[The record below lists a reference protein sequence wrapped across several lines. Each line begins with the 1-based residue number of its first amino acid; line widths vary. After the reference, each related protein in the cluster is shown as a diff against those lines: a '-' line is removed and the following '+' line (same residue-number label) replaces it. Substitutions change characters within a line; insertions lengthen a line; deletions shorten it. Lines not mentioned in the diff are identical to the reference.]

1 MKIYPNQD
9 LQHQDCGCPV
19 PLPYYCCIPGPRGP
33 QGPTGMGET
42 IAIRNTITGEPG
54 TEARVYDITG
64 GPQHV
69 LDFVIPR
76 GQTGIQGLP
85 GSTGPVGPQG
95 VPGSAGPAGPQG
107 ATGGTGPTGPQGAT
121 GGTGPTGPQGAT
133 GGTGPAGPQGA
144 TGGTGPTGPQGA
156 TGGTG
161 PTGPQG
167 ATGGTGPTGPQG
179 ATGGTGPTGPQGVPG
194 STGPTG
200 PQGAT
205 GGTGPTGPQ
214 GATGG
219 TGPTGPQG
227 ATGGTGPTGPQGAT
241 GGTGPT
247 GPQGATGGTGPT
259 CPQGATGPAGSTSSG
274 LAAYGGLY
282 NTNTQLLFFTQAD
295 MYIPV
300 SLNTAMP
307 AKGVSYPAANTLVV
321 ETEGDYEINYNI
333 LLNTSKPVTVSI
345 GVRQNGTMVQQ
356 TRGSQTLATDDTTG
370 ISYDGRLVCSTI
382 VHLNAGDTLDLVIS
396 VLRTLPDNLDAII
409 NGNANATLTVKKLDS
424 IPNDA

>member
-107 ATGGTGPTGPQGAT
+107 ATGGTGPTGPQGAP
-121 GGTGPTGPQGAT
+121 GGTGPPGPQGAT
-133 GGTGPAGPQGA
+133 GC
-144 TGGTGPTGPQGA
+144 TGPTGPQGA

-179 ATGGTGPTGPQGVPG
+179 ATG
-194 STGPTG
+194 
-200 PQGAT
+200 
-205 GGTGPTGPQ
+205 
-214 GATGG
+214 
-219 TGPTGPQG
+219 
-227 ATGGTGPTGPQGAT
+227 
-241 GGTGPT
+241 
-247 GPQGATGGTGPT
+247 
-259 CPQGATGPAGSTSSG
+259 PAGSTSSG

-282 NTNTQLLFFTQAD
+282 NTTTQLLFFTQAD

-396 VLRTLPDNLDAII
+396 ILRTLPDNLDAII

>member
-133 GGTGPAGPQGA
+133 GGTGP
-144 TGGTGPTGPQGA
+144 TGPQGA

-179 ATGGTGPTGPQGVPG
+179 ATG
-194 STGPTG
+194 
-200 PQGAT
+200 
-205 GGTGPTGPQ
+205 
-214 GATGG
+214 
-219 TGPTGPQG
+219 
-227 ATGGTGPTGPQGAT
+227 
-241 GGTGPT
+241 
-247 GPQGATGGTGPT
+247 
-259 CPQGATGPAGSTSSG
+259 PAGSTSSG

-282 NTNTQLLFFTQAD
+282 NTTTQLLFFTQAD

-396 VLRTLPDNLDAII
+396 ILRTLPDNLDAII

>member
-133 GGTGPAGPQGA
+133 G
-144 TGGTGPTGPQGA
+144 
-156 TGGTG
+156 
-161 PTGPQG
+161 
-167 ATGGTGPTGPQG
+167 
-179 ATGGTGPTGPQGVPG
+179 
-194 STGPTG
+194 
-200 PQGAT
+200 
-205 GGTGPTGPQ
+205 
-214 GATGG
+214 
-219 TGPTGPQG
+219 
-227 ATGGTGPTGPQGAT
+227 
-241 GGTGPT
+241 
-247 GPQGATGGTGPT
+247 
-259 CPQGATGPAGSTSSG
+259 PAGSTSSG

-307 AKGVSYPAANTLVV
+307 AKSVSYPAANTLVV

>member
-107 ATGGTGPTGPQGAT
+107 ATGGTGPTG
-121 GGTGPTGPQGAT
+121 
-133 GGTGPAGPQGA
+133 
-144 TGGTGPTGPQGA
+144 
-156 TGGTG
+156 
-161 PTGPQG
+161 
-167 ATGGTGPTGPQG
+167 
-179 ATGGTGPTGPQGVPG
+179 
-194 STGPTG
+194 
-200 PQGAT
+200 
-205 GGTGPTGPQ
+205 
-214 GATGG
+214 
-219 TGPTGPQG
+219 
-227 ATGGTGPTGPQGAT
+227 
-241 GGTGPT
+241 
-247 GPQGATGGTGPT
+247 
-259 CPQGATGPAGSTSSG
+259 PQGATGPAGSTSSG

>member
-95 VPGSAGPAGPQG
+95 VPGS
-107 ATGGTGPTGPQGAT
+107 
-121 GGTGPTGPQGAT
+121 
-133 GGTGPAGPQGA
+133 
-144 TGGTGPTGPQGA
+144 TGPTGPQGA

-179 ATGGTGPTGPQGVPG
+179 ATGGTGPTG
-194 STGPTG
+194 
-200 PQGAT
+200 
-205 GGTGPTGPQ
+205 
-214 GATGG
+214 
-219 TGPTGPQG
+219 
-227 ATGGTGPTGPQGAT
+227 
-241 GGTGPT
+241 
-247 GPQGATGGTGPT
+247 
-259 CPQGATGPAGSTSSG
+259 PQGATGPAGSTSSG

>member
-95 VPGSAGPAGPQG
+95 VPGS
-107 ATGGTGPTGPQGAT
+107 
-121 GGTGPTGPQGAT
+121 
-133 GGTGPAGPQGA
+133 
-144 TGGTGPTGPQGA
+144 
-156 TGGTG
+156 
-161 PTGPQG
+161 
-167 ATGGTGPTGPQG
+167 
-179 ATGGTGPTGPQGVPG
+179 
-194 STGPTG
+194 TGPTG

-259 CPQGATGPAGSTSSG
+259 GPQGATGPAGSTSSG

>member
-95 VPGSAGPAGPQG
+95 VPGSAGPAG
-107 ATGGTGPTGPQGAT
+107 
-121 GGTGPTGPQGAT
+121 
-133 GGTGPAGPQGA
+133 
-144 TGGTGPTGPQGA
+144 
-156 TGGTG
+156 
-161 PTGPQG
+161 
-167 ATGGTGPTGPQG
+167 
-179 ATGGTGPTGPQGVPG
+179 
-194 STGPTG
+194 
-200 PQGAT
+200 
-205 GGTGPTGPQ
+205 
-214 GATGG
+214 
-219 TGPTGPQG
+219 
-227 ATGGTGPTGPQGAT
+227 
-241 GGTGPT
+241 
-247 GPQGATGGTGPT
+247 
-259 CPQGATGPAGSTSSG
+259 PQGATGPAGSTSSG

>member
-121 GGTGPTGPQGAT
+121 G
-133 GGTGPAGPQGA
+133 
-144 TGGTGPTGPQGA
+144 
-156 TGGTG
+156 
-161 PTGPQG
+161 
-167 ATGGTGPTGPQG
+167 
-179 ATGGTGPTGPQGVPG
+179 
-194 STGPTG
+194 
-200 PQGAT
+200 
-205 GGTGPTGPQ
+205 
-214 GATGG
+214 
-219 TGPTGPQG
+219 
-227 ATGGTGPTGPQGAT
+227 
-241 GGTGPT
+241 
-247 GPQGATGGTGPT
+247 
-259 CPQGATGPAGSTSSG
+259 PAGSTSSG

-282 NTNTQLLFFTQAD
+282 NTTTQLLFFTQAD

-396 VLRTLPDNLDAII
+396 ILRTLPDNLDAII

>member
-1 MKIYPNQD
+1 M
-9 LQHQDCGCPV
+9 
-19 PLPYYCCIPGPRGP
+19 CIRD
-33 QGPTGMGET
+33 
-42 IAIRNTITGEPG
+42 R
-54 TEARVYDITG
+54 
-64 GPQHV
+64 
-69 LDFVIPR
+69 
-76 GQTGIQGLP
+76 
-85 GSTGPVGPQG
+85 
-95 VPGSAGPAGPQG
+95 
-107 ATGGTGPTGPQGAT
+107 
-121 GGTGPTGPQGAT
+121 
-133 GGTGPAGPQGA
+133 
-144 TGGTGPTGPQGA
+144 
-156 TGGTG
+156 
-161 PTGPQG
+161 
-167 ATGGTGPTGPQG
+167 
-179 ATGGTGPTGPQGVPG
+179 
-194 STGPTG
+194 
-200 PQGAT
+200 GAT

-259 CPQGATGPAGSTSSG
+259 GPQGATGPAGSTSSG

>member
-133 GGTGPAGPQGA
+133 GGTGP
-144 TGGTGPTGPQGA
+144 TG
-156 TGGTG
+156 
-161 PTGPQG
+161 
-167 ATGGTGPTGPQG
+167 
-179 ATGGTGPTGPQGVPG
+179 
-194 STGPTG
+194 
-200 PQGAT
+200 
-205 GGTGPTGPQ
+205 
-214 GATGG
+214 
-219 TGPTGPQG
+219 
-227 ATGGTGPTGPQGAT
+227 
-241 GGTGPT
+241 
-247 GPQGATGGTGPT
+247 
-259 CPQGATGPAGSTSSG
+259 PQGATGPAGSTSSG

-282 NTNTQLLFFTQAD
+282 NTTTQLLFFTQAD

-307 AKGVSYPAANTLVV
+307 AKGVSYPAANTLVI

>member
-133 GGTGPAGPQGA
+133 GGTGP
-144 TGGTGPTGPQGA
+144 TGPQGA

-167 ATGGTGPTGPQG
+167 TTGGTGPTG
-179 ATGGTGPTGPQGVPG
+179 
-194 STGPTG
+194 
-200 PQGAT
+200 
-205 GGTGPTGPQ
+205 
-214 GATGG
+214 
-219 TGPTGPQG
+219 
-227 ATGGTGPTGPQGAT
+227 
-241 GGTGPT
+241 
-247 GPQGATGGTGPT
+247 
-259 CPQGATGPAGSTSSG
+259 PQGATGPAGSTSSG

-382 VHLNAGDTLDLVIS
+382 VHLNTGDTLDLVIS

>member
-133 GGTGPAGPQGA
+133 GGTGP
-144 TGGTGPTGPQGA
+144 TG
-156 TGGTG
+156 
-161 PTGPQG
+161 
-167 ATGGTGPTGPQG
+167 
-179 ATGGTGPTGPQGVPG
+179 
-194 STGPTG
+194 
-200 PQGAT
+200 
-205 GGTGPTGPQ
+205 
-214 GATGG
+214 
-219 TGPTGPQG
+219 
-227 ATGGTGPTGPQGAT
+227 
-241 GGTGPT
+241 
-247 GPQGATGGTGPT
+247 
-259 CPQGATGPAGSTSSG
+259 PQGATGPAGSTSSG

-282 NTNTQLLFFTQAD
+282 NTTTQLLFFTQAD

-396 VLRTLPDNLDAII
+396 ILRTLPDNLDAII

>member
-133 GGTGPAGPQGA
+133 GGTGP
-144 TGGTGPTGPQGA
+144 TG
-156 TGGTG
+156 
-161 PTGPQG
+161 
-167 ATGGTGPTGPQG
+167 
-179 ATGGTGPTGPQGVPG
+179 
-194 STGPTG
+194 
-200 PQGAT
+200 
-205 GGTGPTGPQ
+205 
-214 GATGG
+214 
-219 TGPTGPQG
+219 
-227 ATGGTGPTGPQGAT
+227 
-241 GGTGPT
+241 
-247 GPQGATGGTGPT
+247 
-259 CPQGATGPAGSTSSG
+259 PQGATGPAGSTSSG

>member
-144 TGGTGPTGPQGA
+144 TGGTGPTGPQGT

-161 PTGPQG
+161 PTG
-167 ATGGTGPTGPQG
+167 
-179 ATGGTGPTGPQGVPG
+179 
-194 STGPTG
+194 
-200 PQGAT
+200 
-205 GGTGPTGPQ
+205 
-214 GATGG
+214 
-219 TGPTGPQG
+219 
-227 ATGGTGPTGPQGAT
+227 
-241 GGTGPT
+241 
-247 GPQGATGGTGPT
+247 
-259 CPQGATGPAGSTSSG
+259 PQGATGPAGSTSSG

-382 VHLNAGDTLDLVIS
+382 VHLNTGDTLDLVIS

>member
-144 TGGTGPTGPQGA
+144 TGGTAPSIYAQQGKCRNHA
-156 TGGTG
+156 
-161 PTGPQG
+161 
-167 ATGGTGPTGPQG
+167 AF
-179 ATGGTGPTGPQGVPG
+179 
-194 STGPTG
+194 ST
-200 PQGAT
+200 
-205 GGTGPTGPQ
+205 
-214 GATGG
+214 
-219 TGPTGPQG
+219 
-227 ATGGTGPTGPQGAT
+227 
-241 GGTGPT
+241 
-247 GPQGATGGTGPT
+247 
-259 CPQGATGPAGSTSSG
+259 
-274 LAAYGGLY
+274 L
-282 NTNTQLLFFTQAD
+282 
-295 MYIPV
+295 
-300 SLNTAMP
+300 
-307 AKGVSYPAANTLVV
+307 K
-321 ETEGDYEINYNI
+321 
-333 LLNTSKPVTVSI
+333 
-345 GVRQNGTMVQQ
+345 
-356 TRGSQTLATDDTTG
+356 
-370 ISYDGRLVCSTI
+370 TI
-382 VHLNAGDTLDLVIS
+382 KHPL
-396 VLRTLPDNLDAII
+396 
-409 NGNANATLTVKKLDS
+409 
-424 IPNDA
+424 

>member
-133 GGTGPAGPQGA
+133 GGTGP
-144 TGGTGPTGPQGA
+144 TGPQGA

-161 PTGPQG
+161 PTG
-167 ATGGTGPTGPQG
+167 
-179 ATGGTGPTGPQGVPG
+179 
-194 STGPTG
+194 
-200 PQGAT
+200 
-205 GGTGPTGPQ
+205 
-214 GATGG
+214 
-219 TGPTGPQG
+219 
-227 ATGGTGPTGPQGAT
+227 
-241 GGTGPT
+241 
-247 GPQGATGGTGPT
+247 
-259 CPQGATGPAGSTSSG
+259 PQGATGPAGSTSSG

>member
-1 MKIYPNQD
+1 
-9 LQHQDCGCPV
+9 
-19 PLPYYCCIPGPRGP
+19 
-33 QGPTGMGET
+33 MGET

-133 GGTGPAGPQGA
+133 GGTGP
-144 TGGTGPTGPQGA
+144 TG
-156 TGGTG
+156 
-161 PTGPQG
+161 
-167 ATGGTGPTGPQG
+167 
-179 ATGGTGPTGPQGVPG
+179 
-194 STGPTG
+194 
-200 PQGAT
+200 
-205 GGTGPTGPQ
+205 
-214 GATGG
+214 
-219 TGPTGPQG
+219 
-227 ATGGTGPTGPQGAT
+227 
-241 GGTGPT
+241 
-247 GPQGATGGTGPT
+247 
-259 CPQGATGPAGSTSSG
+259 PQGATGPAGSTSSG

-282 NTNTQLLFFTQAD
+282 NTTTQLLFFTQAD

-396 VLRTLPDNLDAII
+396 ILRTLPDNLDAII

>member
-121 GGTGPTGPQGAT
+121 GGTGPA
-133 GGTGPAGPQGA
+133 
-144 TGGTGPTGPQGA
+144 GPQGA

-214 GATGG
+214 GATG
-219 TGPTGPQG
+219 
-227 ATGGTGPTGPQGAT
+227 
-241 GGTGPT
+241 
-247 GPQGATGGTGPT
+247 
-259 CPQGATGPAGSTSSG
+259 PAGSTSSG

-307 AKGVSYPAANTLVV
+307 AKSVSYPAANTLVV

>member
-121 GGTGPTGPQGAT
+121 GGTGPTGPQG
-133 GGTGPAGPQGA
+133 G

-161 PTGPQG
+161 PTG
-167 ATGGTGPTGPQG
+167 
-179 ATGGTGPTGPQGVPG
+179 
-194 STGPTG
+194 
-200 PQGAT
+200 
-205 GGTGPTGPQ
+205 
-214 GATGG
+214 
-219 TGPTGPQG
+219 
-227 ATGGTGPTGPQGAT
+227 
-241 GGTGPT
+241 
-247 GPQGATGGTGPT
+247 
-259 CPQGATGPAGSTSSG
+259 PQGATGPAGSTSSG

-409 NGNANATLTVKKLDS
+409 NGFYTKRRMIQPLNHARTHV
-424 IPNDA
+424 

>member
-133 GGTGPAGPQGA
+133 GGTGP
-144 TGGTGPTGPQGA
+144 TGPQGA

-161 PTGPQG
+161 PTG
-167 ATGGTGPTGPQG
+167 
-179 ATGGTGPTGPQGVPG
+179 
-194 STGPTG
+194 
-200 PQGAT
+200 
-205 GGTGPTGPQ
+205 
-214 GATGG
+214 
-219 TGPTGPQG
+219 
-227 ATGGTGPTGPQGAT
+227 
-241 GGTGPT
+241 
-247 GPQGATGGTGPT
+247 
-259 CPQGATGPAGSTSSG
+259 PQGATGPAGSTSSG

-307 AKGVSYPAANTLVV
+307 AKGVSYPAASTLVV

>member
-95 VPGSAGPAGPQG
+95 VPGSAGP
-107 ATGGTGPTGPQGAT
+107 
-121 GGTGPTGPQGAT
+121 
-133 GGTGPAGPQGA
+133 
-144 TGGTGPTGPQGA
+144 
-156 TGGTG
+156 
-161 PTGPQG
+161 
-167 ATGGTGPTGPQG
+167 TGPQG

-241 GGTGPT
+241 G
-247 GPQGATGGTGPT
+247 
-259 CPQGATGPAGSTSSG
+259 PAGSTSSG

-282 NTNTQLLFFTQAD
+282 NTTTQLLFFTQAD

-396 VLRTLPDNLDAII
+396 ILRTLPDNLDAII

>member
-133 GGTGPAGPQGA
+133 GGTGP
-144 TGGTGPTGPQGA
+144 TGPQGA

-167 ATGGTGPTGPQG
+167 ATG
-179 ATGGTGPTGPQGVPG
+179 
-194 STGPTG
+194 
-200 PQGAT
+200 
-205 GGTGPTGPQ
+205 
-214 GATGG
+214 
-219 TGPTGPQG
+219 
-227 ATGGTGPTGPQGAT
+227 
-241 GGTGPT
+241 
-247 GPQGATGGTGPT
+247 
-259 CPQGATGPAGSTSSG
+259 PAGSTSSG
-274 LAAYGGLY
+274 LAAYDGLY

>member
-95 VPGSAGPAGPQG
+95 VPGSAGP
-107 ATGGTGPTGPQGAT
+107 
-121 GGTGPTGPQGAT
+121 
-133 GGTGPAGPQGA
+133 
-144 TGGTGPTGPQGA
+144 
-156 TGGTG
+156 
-161 PTGPQG
+161 
-167 ATGGTGPTGPQG
+167 
-179 ATGGTGPTGPQGVPG
+179 
-194 STGPTG
+194 TG

-247 GPQGATGGTGPT
+247 GPQGATG
-259 CPQGATGPAGSTSSG
+259 PAGSTSSG

-307 AKGVSYPAANTLVV
+307 AKSVSYPAANTLVV

-345 GVRQNGTMVQQ
+345 GMRQNGTMVQQ

-409 NGNANATLTVKKLDS
+409 NGNANATLTVKKLDT